1 MLCAGKKW
9 ACGVPHKSQGPE
21 RVPRLHPYEVVRLE
35 RGALAP
41 PCLWVGCTPGARVGE
56 SWPVFLGWPRP
67 RWSSRCGRR
76 GTLRGG

>member
-1 MLCAGKKW
+1 MLCTGKW

-21 RVPRLHPYEVVRLE
+21 RVPRLHPMVIRLE

-56 SWPVFLGWPRP
+56 SLACVPGVAAPEGGPP
-67 RWSSRCGRR
+67 DVG
-76 GTLRGG
+76 GGDVRGG